1 MKRLGYCV
9 GILKPDEV
17 IFTSEEPVSLGEF
30 VIIESEEM
38 NREKVRI
45 VIIPRSTR
53 R

>member
-38 NREKVRI
+38 EWGEGEDIGDSHIR
-45 VIIPRSTR
+45 
-53 R
+53 